1 MHIYKT
7 SLRTYLPCLS
17 LFLVELC
24 QKRVLTKAAHF
35 TAVLSL
41 WVRAVGSL
49 SGLMQ
54 LEHHLG
60 IRTEEDKGEDMNV
73 GVVYR
78 ELPGV
83 GQRESVGHAGKKVS
97 SSS

>member
-1 MHIYKT
+1 M
-7 SLRTYLPCLS
+7 
-17 LFLVELC
+17 
-24 QKRVLTKAAHF
+24 LTKAAHF
-35 TAVLSL
+35 TAVPSL

-60 IRTEEDKGEDMNV
+60 IRTEEDKGEDMDMDM